1 MTKNIFR
8 KTIFSIAVISFIA
21 GAHSYM
27 IVPQKIGLSLFSKG
41 DNCSPLFCGLE
52 SKVISIPRLA
62 YADVQGEVEEAL
74 ICQCGCGIVLKHCPH
89 QNCGFAIPA
98 RQYIADLINEGKD
111 KDEIIEIFLKQYGQK
126 ALAAPKKEGF
136 NLLGYILP
144 FIALIAAAF
153 FLSRVIKSWTSRGA
167 REEEKVLEH
176 LPEDKGS
183 ELDKKIEEELKK
195 LD

>member
-1 MTKNIFR
+1 MMKPRFLKIVYTLA
-8 KTIFSIAVISFIA
+8 AVFLLA
-21 GAHSYM
+21 GAHAF
-27 IVPQKIGLSLFSKG
+27 IDAPQKIGLSLFSKG
-41 DNCSPLFCGLE
+41 DNCSPFFCGLNAGTP
-52 SKVISIPRLA
+52 SIPRLA
-62 YADVQGEVEEAL
+62 YADVQSEIEEAL

-89 QNCGFAIPA
+89 QNCGYAIPA
-98 RQYIADLINEGKD
+98 RQYIADLIKEGKG
-111 KDEIIEIFLKQYGQK
+111 KDAIIDVFVKRDGQK
-126 ALAAPKKEGF
+126 VLAAPKKEGF

-153 FLSRVIKSWTSRGA
+153 FLSRVIKSWASRGA

>member
-1 MTKNIFR
+1 MMKNRFLKIII
-8 KTIFSIAVISFIA
+8 TLAAVFLMA
-21 GAHSYM
+21 GAHAF
-27 IVPQKIGLSLFSKG
+27 IDAPQKIGLSLFSKG

-62 YADVQGEVEEAL
+62 YADVQSEVEEAL

-98 RQYIADLINEGKD
+98 RLHIADLITEGKG

-144 FIALIAAAF
+144 FIALIVAAF
-153 FLSRVIKSWTSRGA
+153 FLSRVIKSWTSRGM

-176 LPEDKGS
+176 LPEEKGS

>member
-1 MTKNIFR
+1 MKRQLNKI
-8 KTIFSIAVISFIA
+8 IFSLISISLIA
-21 GAHSYM
+21 GVHGYLDA
-27 IVPQKIGLSLFSKG
+27 PQKVGLSLFSNG
-41 DNCSPLFCGLE
+41 DKCSPVFCGLN
-52 SKVISIPRLA
+52 SGLSSIPRLA

-89 QNCGFAIPA
+89 QDCGFAIPA
-98 RQYIADLINEGKD
+98 RQHIADLITEGKG

-153 FLSRVIKSWTSRGA
+153 FLSRVIRSWTSRGA

>member
-1 MTKNIFR
+1 MKNRFR
-8 KTIFSIAVISFIA
+8 KIVFSLVFISLLA
-21 GAHSYM
+21 GVNLYLAA
-27 IVPQKIGLSLFSKG
+27 PQKAGLSLFSKG
-41 DNCSPLFCGLE
+41 DKCSPVFCGLN
-52 SKVISIPRLA
+52 SGVPSIPGLA

-89 QNCGFAIPA
+89 QDCGYAIPA
-98 RQYIADLINEGKD
+98 RQYIADLVKEGKG
-111 KDEIIEIFLKQYGQK
+111 KEEIIEIFVKRDGQK

-144 FIALIAAAF
+144 FIALLGAAF
-153 FLSRVIKSWTSRGA
+153 FVSRVLKSWTSRGM

-176 LPEDKGS
+176 LSDDKGS

>member
-1 MTKNIFR
+1 MMRNRFYKI
-8 KTIFSIAVISFIA
+8 IFSMAAISFMA
-21 GAHSYM
+21 GMHLY
-27 IVPQKIGLSLFSKG
+27 IDVPQKAGLALFSKG
-41 DNCSPLFCGLE
+41 DKCSPLFCGLE
-52 SKVISIPRLA
+52 SKTVSIPRPA
-62 YADVQGEVEEAL
+62 YADVQSEVEEAL

-89 QNCGFAIPA
+89 ENCGFAIPA
-98 RQYIADLINEGKD
+98 RQDIAELIKEGK
-111 KDEIIEIFLKQYGQK
+111 KRDEIIEIFVKQYGQK

-144 FIALIAAAF
+144 FLALIGAAF
-153 FLSRVIKSWTSRGA
+153 FVSRVIKTWTSRGL

-183 ELDKKIEEELKK
+183 ELDRKIEEELKK